1 MRNILLASAAL
12 ISCGMAFPASTR
24 SVDEVRAAAGQDASG
39 THAGAEVPGHGLL
52 GPAERRSVVEAIA
65 TVMAARYADEDA
77 GGRLAAQLRK
87 GLSEGAYDRYVEAGE
102 FAAALTAEM
111 RNTVQDKHL
120 RAMYQPNRPAGPAQG
135 GEVRAGRGDGAPA
148 AVATVDPRSAAQL
161 ARTNYGFDRVE
172 LLPGNIGYLKL
183 SQFVPLAR
191 SEEPATA
198 AMAFLANSEGVIID
212 LRGVPG
218 GSPDLVARLVS
229 YFTGPEPVTLMTT
242 YMRAAD
248 LSEEL
253 RTTAEVPGRRMTD
266 RPLMVLIDERTAS
279 SAEMFAYF
287 VQRQGL
293 GTLIGATTSGAG
305 LGGNVVP
312 AGSGI
317 YVFVPQIRITDGPGW
332 ERTGI
337 VPDVAAEPEEALEV
351 AHAML
356 LDRLAEADSDPQA
369 RRERQWALELIRPM
383 TGSDAALPPL
393 STFEGA
399 YGARN
404 FVVRDGALVEVA
416 AGGTR
421 IPLTRVGP
429 DVFRSRTVR
438 LTFEQ
443 DGRGD
448 AAAVLRETIDG
459 TSARI
464 VRSEGPAPG

>member
-1 MRNILLASAAL
+1 
-12 ISCGMAFPASTR
+12 
-24 SVDEVRAAAGQDASG
+24 
-39 THAGAEVPGHGLL
+39 
-52 GPAERRSVVEAIA
+52 
-65 TVMAARYADEDA
+65 
-77 GGRLAAQLRK
+77 
-87 GLSEGAYDRYVEAGE
+87 
-102 FAAALTAEM
+102 M
-111 RNTVQDKHL
+111 RNTVPDKHL

-191 SEEPATA
+191 SEETATA